1 MSVELNEQKLL
12 SLLSPNRA
20 TSIKTLAQRLYVSE
34 PTARRYVNS
43 LAAEG
48 RVIRTHGGCMPSAA
62 SLDLNDPLSVRLAAE
77 QEEKDLTDSISGEAK
92 TASTNASSI

>member
-48 RVIRTHGGCMPSAA
+48 RVIRTVSDVKNEDEIMLHVSDG
-62 SLDLNDPLSVRLAAE
+62 
-77 QEEKDLTDSISGEAK
+77 SISATVSDVRKEKKNGK
-92 TASTNASSI
+92 GK